1 MLRFRPYLIVAF
13 GTIVPL
19 SGRIEVQT
27 PSILDQGT
35 FIVSRNGTTIGRE
48 SFRVLRAPGPG
59 GQMLRATGQSA
70 IGDERAETTLGT
82 DSLGVPLSYDNKVY
96 TRGELTNRVRGLS
109 SRPGRFS
116 VFLQTKGGESAR
128 EYVLNNGALL
138 MDDGVFHHFYFIP
151 IASSH
156 DHVLV
161 IAPRSG
167 QQERFA
173 LQDLGADPVRVATKQ
188 VDARHLALK
197 GADGE
202 SRDVW
207 VDDKGR
213 LLKVALPAHGLV
225 ALRDELPR

>member
-1 MLRFRPYLIVAF
+1 
-13 GTIVPL
+13 
-19 SGRIEVQT
+19 
-27 PSILDQGT
+27 
-35 FIVSRNGTTIGRE
+35 
-48 SFRVLRAPGPG
+48 
-59 GQMLRATGQSA
+59 MLRATGQSA